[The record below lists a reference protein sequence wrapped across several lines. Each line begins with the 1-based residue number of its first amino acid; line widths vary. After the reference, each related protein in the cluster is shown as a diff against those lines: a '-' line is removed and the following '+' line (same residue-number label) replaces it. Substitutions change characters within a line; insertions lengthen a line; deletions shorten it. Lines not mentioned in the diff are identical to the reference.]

1 MVWIRNPGLERT
13 DHALSSLV
21 IDFGDNEEAKTHYDL
36 SLRAFWKTES
46 DGKRNNLIQLTNEK
60 GEIRAFSSEY
70 YVSHTAGPM
79 ETFEEMQW
87 WLPPDGTPRPP
98 REE

>member
-13 DHALSSLV
+13 VNALSSLV
-21 IDFGDNEEAKTHYDL
+21 IDYGEGEDARRQYDE
-36 SLRAFWKTES
+36 SLHGLWKIEG
-46 DGKRNNLIQLTNEK
+46 DGKRTNLIQLHNER

-87 WLPPDGTPRPP
+87 WLPPGGESPP
-98 REE
+98 NREE